1 VCRFDVDVESLL
13 QMLTAG
19 DARGDRGLDSW
30 LPPVSPDDRDTIAE
44 ALRTLSESVTERGD
58 WPGASGQE
66 LRSKLLERTA
76 AAGLEAVALVP
87 LVGSRDEAAAM
98 LLLDLVEVC
107 SAAWADG
114 VTADLAEWS
123 MATEGL
129 VLAALA
135 LENGPL
141 VAKWEAGDSV
151 APEAWDEVLVA
162 LGQSLTQIL
171 RLRDLLGC
179 TELAFGVGNG
189 LSFWRKCVGTLFA
202 VMSRGSDSTE
212 RGDGDEPAA

>member
-1 VCRFDVDVESLL
+1 MCRSDMDAKSLL
-13 QMLTAG
+13 QMLTAD
-19 DARGDRGLDSW
+19 DAWGGRGLDSW
-30 LPPVSPDDRDTIAE
+30 LPPGSPDERETVAE
-44 ALRTLSESVTERGD
+44 ALRRLSQSMTERG
-58 WPGASGQE
+58 WPGGEGQK
-66 LRSKLLERTA
+66 LRSELLERTA
-76 AAGLEAVALVP
+76 EAGLDIVALVP
-87 LVGSRDEAAAM
+87 LVGSRDEATAR

-107 SAAWADG
+107 SSAWTDG

-141 VAKWEAGDSV
+141 VARWEAGDSV

-162 LGQSLTQIL
+162 LGQNLTQIL
-171 RLRDLLGC
+171 RLRDLLAW

-189 LSFWRKCVGTLFA
+189 LTFWRRCVGTLFT
-202 VMSRGSDSTE
+202 VMSRGTDSIE
-212 RGDGDEPAA
+212 RGKGDEPAT

>member
-1 VCRFDVDVESLL
+1 VCRFDGKVESLL
-13 QMLTAG
+13 KTLTAAG
-19 DARGDRGLDSW
+19 ANGGRGLDSW
-30 LPPVSPDDRDTIAE
+30 LPPGSPDEREAVGE
-44 ALRTLSESVTERGD
+44 ALRMLSKSMAEQGD

-76 AAGLEAVALVP
+76 AAGLEPVALVP

-162 LGQSLTQIL
+162 LGQSLKQIL
-171 RLRDLLGC
+171 RLRDLLSC

-202 VMSRGSDSTE
+202 VMSRGSDSIE
-212 RGDGDEPAA
+212 RGNGDEPAA